1 MFDLLGRKARADEL
15 QRDIYTL
22 QEEIADIRACRNAA
36 IDAHRIEVTRLRANC
51 GQAIRALK
59 AANKAIDEFVVAA
72 DDQLL
77 SEYWFRPEDESD
89 K

>member
-1 MFDLLGRKARADEL
+1 MFDLLGHKARADEL

-22 QEEIADIRACRNAA
+22 QEEIADIRSCRNAA

-51 GQAIRALK
+51 RDAIRALK

-77 SEYWFRPEDESD
+77 NEFWFRPDEESS